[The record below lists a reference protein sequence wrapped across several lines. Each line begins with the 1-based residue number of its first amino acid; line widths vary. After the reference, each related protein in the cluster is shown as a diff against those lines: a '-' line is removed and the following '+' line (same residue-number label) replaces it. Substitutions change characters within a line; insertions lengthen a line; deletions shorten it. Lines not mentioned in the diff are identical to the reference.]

1 MAKTRQSSTG
11 KAKKAEATKSKPARK
26 SKSPSK
32 KAKASPAKKDAKAKA
47 SSGGSVVSIEA
58 CKQVHFSYDVYFG
71 IFVSYFVILTH
82 TSHLH
87 EHIIP

>member
-1 MAKTRQSSTG
+1 MKTTRSSAG
-11 KAKKAEATKSKPARK
+11 KAKKAEATKAKPARK

-32 KAKASPAKKDAKAKA
+32 KDAKAKV

-58 CKQVHFSYDVYFG
+58 CKQVCSLSLFIDVYFG
-71 IFVSYFVILTH
+71 IFVSTLILTP

-87 EHIIP
+87 EYFIP

>member
-1 MAKTRQSSTG
+1 MAKTRQSSAG
-11 KAKKAEATKSKPARK
+11 KAKKAEATKAKPARK
-26 SKSPSK
+26 SK
-32 KAKASPAKKDAKAKA
+32 SPAKKDAKAKA
-47 SSGGSVVSIEA
+47 SSGGGVVSIEA